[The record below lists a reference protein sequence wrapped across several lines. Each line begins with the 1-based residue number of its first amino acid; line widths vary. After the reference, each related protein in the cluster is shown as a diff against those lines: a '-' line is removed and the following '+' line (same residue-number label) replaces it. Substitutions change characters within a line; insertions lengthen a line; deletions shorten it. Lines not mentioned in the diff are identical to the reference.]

1 MSDSTPVV
9 ELLLARAGLPVSADE
24 LVAFVAAYEQQLA
37 AVESLYAVEAT
48 RYESPALAFNPTP
61 SFVDWA

>member
-9 ELLLARAGLPVSADE
+9 QLLLARAGLPVSAKE

-37 AVESLYAVEAT
+37 VVESMYAVEAT

-61 SFVDWA
+61 SFVDCV